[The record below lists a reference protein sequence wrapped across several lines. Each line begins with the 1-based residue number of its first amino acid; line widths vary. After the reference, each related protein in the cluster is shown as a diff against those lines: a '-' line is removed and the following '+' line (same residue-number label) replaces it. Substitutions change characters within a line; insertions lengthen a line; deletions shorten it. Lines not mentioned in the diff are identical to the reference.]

1 MKKGI
6 TVAGNIFIDQNNYVD
21 SYPNEG
27 LLENIKET
35 IITLGGCV
43 SNTATNLAFLDKS
56 IPIYASGIIGNDE
69 YGKLILKEFQK
80 RKINIEGV
88 KITQKKQTGIVS
100 TFISKKTD
108 TRTFFVNE
116 GANAILGEREIVLLP
131 TKIFHIGYLLLLRY
145 LDSHHETHETQMA
158 YLLDKIQQEGI
169 KTSIDV
175 VSENSDRYQKIIIP
189 SLKYTNY
196 VIINDIEL
204 SKITKINIRDK
215 DGKIVKKNVFEAMK
229 KMFDYGV
236 NEIVAIHT
244 PEAGFI
250 MNNKNEF
257 KYMPSLELPRGYI
270 KNSAGAGDGYCS
282 GVLYGLYNNLDL
294 EEILKIASL
303 VATSVLGNYET
314 CLTTKNL
321 NEIMELEKRYNRKEN
336 VCL

>member
-6 TVAGNIFIDQNNYVD
+6 TVAGNIFIDQNNYIE

-43 SNTATNLAFLDKS
+43 SNTATNLVFLDKN
-56 IPIYASGIIGNDE
+56 IPVYASGIIGNDE
-69 YGKLILKEFQK
+69 YGKLILKEYQK

-88 KITQKKQTGIVS
+88 KITQKKETGIVC
-100 TFISKKTD
+100 TFISKKSD

-116 GANAILGEREIVLLP
+116 GANAIFGEREIVLLP
-131 TKIFHIGYLLLLRY
+131 TKIFHIGYLLLLRH
-145 LDSHHETHETQMA
+145 LDSYHETHETQMA
-158 YLLDKIQQEGI
+158 YLLDKIQQKGI

-175 VSENSDRYQKIIIP
+175 VSENSDRYQKIIVP

-196 VIINDIEL
+196 VIINDIEI
-204 SKITKINIRDK
+204 SKITGIKIRDK
-215 DGKIVKKNVFEAMK
+215 EGTIIKKRVFEAMK

-236 NEIVAIHT
+236 KELVVIHT

-250 MNNKNEF
+250 MDNKNNF
-257 KYMPSLELPRGYI
+257 KYMPSLNLPKGYI

-282 GVLYGLYNNLDL
+282 GVLYGLYHNLGL

-314 CLTTKNL
+314 SLTTKNFS
-321 NEIMELEKRYNRKEN
+321 EIMELEKRYNRKDN